1 MEKLKIALILGT
13 NRSERQSEK
22 VARLI
27 FDHLDKRDDIDPTMI
42 DIRDFDFPQDNYGT
56 ALRESF
62 PETQKIMETMDG
74 FVIVC
79 PEYNHSFPGVLK
91 TFMDMFLKEY
101 NNKSA
106 AIATVSSGMWG
117 GVRAAENML
126 SFLRMLGL
134 KTASSDMN
142 FPRVEAMFDEEG
154 NALDAA
160 VHERIEKALDAFVWL
175 SKSLKWG
182 RKNL

>member
-42 DIRDFDFPQDNYGT
+42 DVRDFDFPQDNYGT
-56 ALRESF
+56 TLRETF
-62 PETQKIMETMDG
+62 PETQKIMEDMDG
-74 FVIVC
+74 YVIIC

-91 TFMDMFLKEY
+91 TFMDMFLEEY

-117 GVRAAENML
+117 GIRASENML
-126 SFLRMLGL
+126 SFMRTLGL
-134 KTASSDMN
+134 KTSASDMS
-142 FPRVEAMFDEEG
+142 FPRVQDMFDEEG
-154 NALDAA
+154 NVKDEA
-160 VHERIEKALDAFVWL
+160 VHGRIEKALDAFVWL

-182 RKNL
+182 RENL